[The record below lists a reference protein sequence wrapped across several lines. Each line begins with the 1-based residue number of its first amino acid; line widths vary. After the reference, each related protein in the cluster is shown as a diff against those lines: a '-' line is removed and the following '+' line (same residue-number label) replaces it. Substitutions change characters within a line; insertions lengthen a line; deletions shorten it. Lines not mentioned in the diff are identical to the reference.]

1 MSLFRSEVFEHRKD
15 KLHGNVHM
23 ALPISWQIIGVLLF
37 TAVFVALTFLSL
49 ASYSR
54 IETVSGIITPTGGIS
69 QITSARTGVIKD
81 IKIIDGQDV
90 ETGTALIEINADQRL
105 ADGNASNALI
115 LDSLATQE
123 SGLQQQKRQVS
134 AAMQAEQ
141 AQLSARIN
149 GLNAEIVGIN
159 EQIAVQQ
166 GLVVSAKEQLDQARV
181 VAERGFISKRDILT
195 REETYLSR
203 QQQLSGLRQ
212 TLARQQAAAR
222 EANLAITQARANAGA
237 QISSLNSQKSDITQR
252 MVNTQAS
259 SAYQLSAPI
268 DGKVTALTARVGQ
281 PVSTGQPLM
290 AIIPTGS
297 KLVAEL
303 YVPSAATGFI
313 EVGQSVGL
321 AVDAYPYQR
330 FGTVKARIKSIASAP
345 ITQPGPNGATIAVFL
360 VTAELDETSISAY
373 GENKPLSTGMSLT
386 ANIVTEEQSLI
397 KWLFEPLFAVR
408 NRS

>member
-1 MSLFRSEVFEHRKD
+1 MSLFRSEVFEHRKE

-23 ALPISWQIIGVLLF
+23 ALPISWQIIGALLF
-37 TAVFVALTFLSL
+37 AMIVVAMIFLSL

-54 IETVSGIITPTGGIS
+54 IETVTGIITPTGGIS

-81 IKIIDGQDV
+81 IKIADGQSV
-90 ETGTALIEINADQRL
+90 EEGYALIEINADQRL
-105 ADGNASNALI
+105 ADGGSSNNLI
-115 LDSLATQE
+115 LDSLSSQE
-123 SGLQQQKRQVS
+123 SGLQLQKRQVS

-141 AQLSARIN
+141 SQLAARIQ
-149 GLNAEIVGIN
+149 GLNAEISGIK
-159 EQIAVQQ
+159 EQISVQE

-212 TLARQQAAAR
+212 TLARQQSAAR
-222 EANLAITQARANAGA
+222 EAELSIRQARANAGA
-237 QISSLNSQKSDITQR
+237 QISSLDSQKSDIAQR

-281 PVSTGQPLM
+281 AVTAGQPLM
-290 AIIPTGS
+290 AIIPKGS

-321 AVDAYPYQR
+321 ALDAYPYQR

-345 ITQPGPNGATIAVFL
+345 ITQAGPNGATIAVFL
-360 VTAELDETSISAY
+360 VVAELDKTSISAY
-373 GENKPLSTGMSLT
+373 GDNKPLSTGMSLT

-408 NRS
+408 NR

>member
-1 MSLFRSEVFEHRKD
+1 MSLFRSEVFEHRKE

-23 ALPISWQIIGVLLF
+23 ALPMSWQIIG
-37 TAVFVALTFLSL
+37 ALIFSAIIIAIIFLSL

-54 IETVSGIITPTGGIS
+54 IETVTGIITPTGGIS

-81 IKIIDGQDV
+81 IKIADGQSV
-90 ETGTALIEINADQRL
+90 EEGNALIEINADQRL
-105 ADGNASNALI
+105 ADGGSSNNLI
-115 LDSLATQE
+115 LDSLSSQE
-123 SGLQQQKRQVS
+123 SGLQLQKRQVS

-141 AQLSARIN
+141 SQLAASIQ
-149 GLNAEIVGIN
+149 GLNAEISGIK
-159 EQIAVQQ
+159 EQISVQE

-212 TLARQQAAAR
+212 TLARQQSAAR
-222 EANLAITQARANAGA
+222 EAELSIRQARANAGA
-237 QISSLNSQKSDITQR
+237 QISSLDSQKSDITQR

-281 PVSTGQPLM
+281 AVTAGQPLM
-290 AIIPTGS
+290 AIIPKGS
-297 KLVAEL
+297 KLIAEL

-321 AVDAYPYQR
+321 ALDAYPYQR

-345 ITQPGPNGATIAVFL
+345 ITQAGQNGATVAVFL
-360 VTAELDETSISAY
+360 VVAELDETSISAY
-373 GENKPLSTGMSLT
+373 GDNKPLSTGMSLT

-408 NRS
+408 NR